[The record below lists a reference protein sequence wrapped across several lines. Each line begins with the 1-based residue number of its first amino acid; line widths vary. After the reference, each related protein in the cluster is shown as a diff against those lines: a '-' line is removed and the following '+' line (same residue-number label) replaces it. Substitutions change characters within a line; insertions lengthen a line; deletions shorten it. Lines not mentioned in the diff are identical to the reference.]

1 MIKPLFQ
8 NIMVM
13 VNGTDASINAV
24 RFAVLMAKLYR
35 CRVYAIYVV
44 DTATIKQLTLNRIF
58 IEEES
63 REYEQSLEDN
73 GRRYLAFVEEMAQE
87 KGVKIETEL
96 RHGAIW
102 SEVVTSAEEKKIDVI
117 LLGGN
122 DGEAVEAGEEKEIIS
137 ASYRTIMLRA
147 RCSVLIVKEKM
158 IEQLFKLS

>member
-35 CRVYAIYVV
+35 CRVHAMYVV

-63 REYEQSLEDN
+63 REYQKSLEDN
-73 GRRYLAFVEEMAQE
+73 GNRYLAFVEEMAQE
-87 KGVKIETEL
+87 KGVKVEIEL

-102 SEVVTSAEEKKIDVI
+102 SEVVAAAEEKKIDVI

-122 DGEAVEAGEEKEIIS
+122 DGESGEENEIIS
-137 ASYRTIMLRA
+137 PSYRSIMLRA

-158 IEQLFKLS
+158 IEQLFKLA